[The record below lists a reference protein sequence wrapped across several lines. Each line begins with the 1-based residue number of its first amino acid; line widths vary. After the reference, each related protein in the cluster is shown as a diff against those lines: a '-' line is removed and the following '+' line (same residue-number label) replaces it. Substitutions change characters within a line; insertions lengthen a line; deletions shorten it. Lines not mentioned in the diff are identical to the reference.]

1 MPRQRKQRGA
11 GSSALPFKEI
21 TAKLANEE
29 LIKRLKDCLN
39 YLEDIDEVVDGTNDE
54 LITLSLDLLSPSILN
69 KTDETR
75 SLVALVLANLYRL
88 FLLDIPHNEKQKKS
102 VFRLFISSFD
112 SLKKSSDSLYKQT
125 YSLLEILSVLSLFNM
140 CLKFDDQDI
149 LVELFKKIQ
158 EIIRYIPDQAHQVEQ
173 FLLKIMFSVLQE
185 ASHLSDQLLDTVLLP
200 LIEPHKSDEP
210 LVYSFICKLIQKSSQ
225 YLEPFLRHFFNG
237 ILVNGEESDSAVAD
251 SLYELIPQLYSID
264 NYLLLLILP
273 QLEWKLQSVD
283 VEVRSKVTQLL
294 GPMFSAPGSKLS
306 TENSQLFHSYL
317 GRCQDFSPSIRLE
330 VVKECKSLL
339 LNHPHLRD
347 ELTEKLLPRVVDQ
360 DEKVRMEVVKSIL
373 DAATEDLTCIDERLL
388 DSLQHRMRD
397 KKWPVRKYTMMSLVK
412 LYKNNLSNERLQWI
426 PRKLLHSF
434 HQPFQDDK
442 ICITRCLNSCIIPAG
457 AEINEKIDRLL
468 HICYTNDESA
478 NRSLIDIL
486 NTQKTIR
493 EHLLSIVSATDEENE
508 ISDEERKKIVA
519 VKSAAIA
526 GCLPD
531 PLKTQASL
539 RELPSDEVLM
549 KKLADS
555 IDVTK
560 DHQSLTKAKTEV
572 YLHVSDNQPLVELLK
587 MLHDVSSPVL
597 INRDCAVA
605 LSNRIY
611 KEMSNPSL
619 LQSEEDEL
627 EEQEKCKK
635 GLQLLK
641 VLSGIERA
649 WFHDEELLQNVMSLL
664 RHKDNEI
671 VQNSLLI
678 LHNIGSVINDTFTSI
693 SSVLSPLLFQLACK
707 SSPKSAKLAVQ
718 CLISIYP
725 NNKSNFERLYEMLV
739 DGLDLGSVHLESVL
753 KSLSVLAENRHPI
766 FEKHRN
772 DVIVRF
778 AVKKILE
785 QEVDED
791 EIEEEESE
799 VLNLW
804 SPDSDLSVDTRLRL
818 HILLI
823 VPYSINRLLQ

>member
-88 FLLDIPHNEKQKKS
+88 FLLDIPHNEKQKK
-102 VFRLFISSFD
+102 
-112 SLKKSSDSLYKQT
+112 
-125 YSLLEILSVLSLFNM
+125 ILSVLSLFNM

-200 LIEPHKSDEP
+200 LIEPHK
-210 LVYSFICKLIQKSSQ
+210 
-225 YLEPFLRHFFNG
+225 
-237 ILVNGEESDSAVAD
+237 
-251 SLYELIPQLYSID
+251 
-264 NYLLLLILP
+264 
-273 QLEWKLQSVD
+273 SVD

-412 LYKNNLSNERLQWI
+412 LYKNNLS
-426 PRKLLHSF
+426 
-434 HQPFQDDK
+434 
-442 ICITRCLNSCIIPAG
+442 CIIPAG

-468 HICYTNDESA
+468 HIYYTNDESA
-478 NRSLIDIL
+478 N
-486 NTQKTIR
+486 
-493 EHLLSIVSATDEENE
+493 
-508 ISDEERKKIVA
+508 
-519 VKSAAIA
+519 
-526 GCLPD
+526 
-531 PLKTQASL
+531 
-539 RELPSDEVLM
+539 
-549 KKLADS
+549 
-555 IDVTK
+555 
-560 DHQSLTKAKTEV
+560 
-572 YLHVSDNQPLVELLK
+572 
-587 MLHDVSSPVL
+587 
-597 INRDCAVA
+597 
-605 LSNRIY
+605 
-611 KEMSNPSL
+611 
-619 LQSEEDEL
+619 
-627 EEQEKCKK
+627 
-635 GLQLLK
+635 
-641 VLSGIERA
+641 
-649 WFHDEELLQNVMSLL
+649 
-664 RHKDNEI
+664 
-671 VQNSLLI
+671 
-678 LHNIGSVINDTFTSI
+678 
-693 SSVLSPLLFQLACK
+693 
-707 SSPKSAKLAVQ
+707 
-718 CLISIYP
+718 
-725 NNKSNFERLYEMLV
+725 
-739 DGLDLGSVHLESVL
+739 
-753 KSLSVLAENRHPI
+753 
-766 FEKHRN
+766 
-772 DVIVRF
+772 
-778 AVKKILE
+778 
-785 QEVDED
+785 
-791 EIEEEESE
+791 
-799 VLNLW
+799 
-804 SPDSDLSVDTRLRL
+804 
-818 HILLI
+818 
-823 VPYSINRLLQ
+823 

>member
-478 NRSLIDIL
+478 NR
-486 NTQKTIR
+486 IR

-641 VLSGIERA
+641 
-649 WFHDEELLQNVMSLL
+649 
-664 RHKDNEI
+664 
-671 VQNSLLI
+671 
-678 LHNIGSVINDTFTSI
+678 
-693 SSVLSPLLFQLACK
+693 LACK

-804 SPDSDLSVDTRLRL
+804 SPDSDLSVDTRLRA
-818 HILLI
+818 LLRCNNKK
-823 VPYSINRLLQ
+823 SIYKTQL